1 MTSEYLVGLPPLSA
15 SAGKSVSCEPGQ
27 GVSVKISAPGEEV
40 AVPDFLKANTAFAEH
55 LHLVKLERMRVL
67 ARLEQTASLAA
78 NANEA
83 CTPVQA
89 TDVDGSHEY
98 METVLSFDF
107 TH

>member
-15 SAGKSVSCEPGQ
+15 PGDE
-27 GVSVKISAPGEEV
+27 A
-40 AVPDFLKANTAFAEH
+40 AVPAFLKANTAFAEH

-78 NANEA
+78 NAREN
-83 CTPVQA
+83 CPTVQV
-89 TDVDGSHEY
+89 TDVADSHEI